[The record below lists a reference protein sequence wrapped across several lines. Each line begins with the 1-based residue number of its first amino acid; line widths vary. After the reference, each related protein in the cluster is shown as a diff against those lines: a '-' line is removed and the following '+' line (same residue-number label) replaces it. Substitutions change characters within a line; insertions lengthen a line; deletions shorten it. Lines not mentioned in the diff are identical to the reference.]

1 METLDR
7 PPSAEMEPGP
17 SAATD
22 RDRARK
28 RLQDRRDFGS
38 HAFAYLVINAFVI
51 GVWAVTGAGYF
62 WPAWV
67 LAGWG
72 IGLVL
77 HGWETF
83 VRRPITEADVDRE
96 LGSHRR

>member
-1 METLDR
+1 MEALHQK
-7 PPSAEMEPGP
+7 SGAEVEPGP
-17 SAATD
+17 SAASD

-51 GVWAVTGAGYF
+51 AVWAVTGAGYF

-72 IGLVL
+72 VGLVM
-77 HGWETF
+77 HGWDTF
-83 VRRPITEADVDRE
+83 VRRPITEEDIDRE
-96 LGSHRR
+96 LRSHRR

>member
-1 METLDR
+1 METLNHR
-7 PPSAEMEPGP
+7 SGAESETER

-22 RDRARK
+22 RDRARR

-51 GVWAVTGAGYF
+51 GVWAVTGVGYF

-72 IGLVL
+72 VGLVL

-83 VRRPITEADVDRE
+83 VRRPITEEDVDRE
-96 LGSHRR
+96 LRSHRR